1 MTTMMDSLS
10 QTVTPE
16 VLGTIGKKIG
26 LNEAQMQT
34 GLDAAVPAV
43 LGGLSNKAAETPAGL
58 DEIMSQMSSMAGNA
72 PNGDILG
79 GLLGSL
85 TGAGGSGGQAGGDVL
100 GDLLGGLMGGAQ
112 GGAMGTASGADPLSG
127 LLGSGVSVSAIGG
140 TLSKSLG
147 FDVTPILTMAV
158 PLVIGMINKTMTE
171 QKLDK
176 AGVANLIET
185 ESKEYF
191 AKGGDTAKL
200 VQSALDA
207 GAEAAALKT
216 NLGADYPKARVAP
229 LAAAKLVM
237 EASRSG
243 PIGTVQELS
252 AAVDTLTTAAKDAA
266 PASLIGVIFGDG
278 VREDELKALA
288 EEQSK
293 DKLVGSIRDAMYA
306 VHAHAPDQAASFGQL
321 ILTVSQNVAEAAK
334 EGGFLGIGGVKVS
347 KEEQAMLDEISKV
360 VAS

>member
-1 MTTMMDSLS
+1 MTTIMDSLS
-10 QTVTPE
+10 QTVTPQM
-16 VLGTIGKKIG
+16 LGTIGKKIG
-26 LNEAQMQT
+26 LDEGQMQT
-34 GLDAAVPAV
+34 GLDAAVPVV
-43 LGGLSNKAAETPAGL
+43 LGGLSNKAADTPTGMDDIL
-58 DEIMSQMSSMAGNA
+58 SQMSSMAGNA

-85 TGAGGSGGQAGGDVL
+85 TGEGGQAAGGDAL
-100 GDLLGGLMGGAQ
+100 GGLLGGLMGGGQ
-112 GGAMGTASGADPLSG
+112 GGGAMGTAGGADPLSG
-127 LLGSGVSVSAIGG
+127 MLGSGVSAISG
-140 TLSKSLG
+140 TLSQALG
-147 FDVTPILTMAV
+147 FDVKPILTMAV
-158 PLVIGMINKTMTE
+158 PLVIGLINKATTE

-176 AGVANLIET
+176 AGVANLIEG
-185 ESKEYF
+185 ESKAYF

-200 VQSALDA
+200 AQSALEA

-216 NLGADYPKARVAP
+216 NLGADYAKARVAP

-237 EASRSG
+237 ESSRSG

-252 AAVDTLTTAAKDAA
+252 AAVETLAAAAKDAA

-278 VREDELKALA
+278 VTDAELEALA
-288 EEQSK
+288 DEKSK
-293 DKLVGSIRDAMYA
+293 DKLVGAIRDAMYA
-306 VHAHAPDQAASFGQL
+306 VHAHAPDQAAPFGQL

-360 VAS
+360 VAP

>member
-10 QTVTPE
+10 QTVTLE

-26 LNEAQMQT
+26 MSEAQVQT
-34 GLDAAVPAV
+34 GMDAAVPVV
-43 LGGLSNKAAETPAGL
+43 LGGLSNKASQSPTGIDDIL
-58 DEIMSQMSSMAGNA
+58 SQMSSMAGNA

-85 TGAGGSGGQAGGDVL
+85 SGTGASGQAGGDVL
-100 GDLLGGLMGGAQ
+100 GNLLGGLMGGTQA
-112 GGAMGTASGADPLSG
+112 GATGADPLSD
-127 LLGSGVSVSAIGG
+127 LLGSGVSAIGG

-147 FDVTPILTMAV
+147 FDVTPILTVAV
-158 PLVIGMINKTMTE
+158 PLVLGMINKTMTE

-191 AKGGDTAKL
+191 ARGGDTAQL

-207 GAEAAALKT
+207 GADAAALKT
-216 NLGADYPKARVAP
+216 NLGADYAKARVAP

-243 PIGTVQELS
+243 PIGTVQELG
-252 AAVDTLTTAAKDAA
+252 AAVETLAAAAKDAA

-278 VREDELKALA
+278 LTNDELKALA
-288 EEQSK
+288 DETSN

-306 VHAHAPDQAASFGQL
+306 VHAHAPEQAASFGQL
-321 ILTVSQNVAEAAK
+321 ILTVSQNVADAAK

-347 KEEQAMLDEISKV
+347 KEEQAALDEISKV
-360 VAS
+360 VAL